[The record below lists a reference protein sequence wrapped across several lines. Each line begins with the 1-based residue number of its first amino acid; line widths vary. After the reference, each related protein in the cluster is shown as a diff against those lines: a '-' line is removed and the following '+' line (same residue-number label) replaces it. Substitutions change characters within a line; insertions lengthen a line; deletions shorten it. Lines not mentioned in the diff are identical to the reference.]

1 MQSEKVELYCEKGA
15 KTSFAVKKIVMQ
27 GWPYILIMESK
38 QARYVYLDMIKKL
51 KLHLLTVSVLLNI
64 IFWKAKISAQNWYND
79 LKNSPYQV
87 LPI

>member
-38 QARYVYLDMIKKL
+38 QARYVYLDMI
-51 KLHLLTVSVLLNI
+51 
-64 IFWKAKISAQNWYND
+64 
-79 LKNSPYQV
+79 
-87 LPI
+87 